1 MSIPREN
8 FNEAN
13 NNIIY
18 FDGICGL
25 CNSLTGFLVKIDKN
39 YKLRFATLQGEK
51 GQELL
56 KKLNFN
62 NTIFDTVIF
71 QKNDQVYTKSTA
83 VFEIFKT
90 IGGFWK
96 IFLILKLLPTSFSD
110 LIYRYIAKKRFK
122 IFGKLDQCDISKF
135 NRPGQFID

>member
-1 MSIPREN
+1 MEN
-8 FNEAN
+8 N
-13 NNIIY
+13 NNIVY

-25 CNSLTGFLVKIDKN
+25 CNSFIGFLVKLDRN
-39 YKLRFATLQGEK
+39 YKLRFATLQGEN
-51 GQELL
+51 GQELI
-56 KKLNFN
+56 KKINFVN
-62 NTIFDTVIF
+62 SDFETVIF

-96 IFLILKLLPTSFSD
+96 ILLIFKLLPTSLSD
-110 LIYRYIAKKRFK
+110 LIYGYISKKRYK

-135 NRPGQFID
+135 NKPGQFID